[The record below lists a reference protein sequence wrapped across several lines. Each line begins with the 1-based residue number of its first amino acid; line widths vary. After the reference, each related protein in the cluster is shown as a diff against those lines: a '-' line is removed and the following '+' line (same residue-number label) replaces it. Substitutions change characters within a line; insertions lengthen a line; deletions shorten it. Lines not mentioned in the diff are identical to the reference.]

1 MGDGSVKFLAEEVD
15 GVVVKWM
22 VGADD
27 GQSYDAKL

>member
-1 MGDGSVKFLAEEVD
+1 MGDGSVKFLADQVD

-27 GQSYDAKL
+27 GQTYDANL